1 MKQNIKPFLI
11 SVALNVCNGLY
22 GLIQTGQDGYMI
34 TPVDN
39 HIHHIEAEHKL
50 IRVNPI
56 QRNEMVQDRHI
67 NKREVKGNLRKVN
80 EEALT
85 GDEEMFTWYEV
96 DLDREMEKQDEL
108 VDLEWEGYV
117 ADKVWQVTSLSFITM
132 NDKIIIV

>member
-1 MKQNIKPFLI
+1 MKVLVEF
-11 SVALNVCNGLY
+11 SR
-22 GLIQTGQDGYMI
+22 IQLKSI
-34 TPVDN
+34 PIFVDY
-39 HIHHIEAEHKL
+39 
-50 IRVNPI
+50 
-56 QRNEMVQDRHI
+56 
-67 NKREVKGNLRKVN
+67 VKGNLRKVN

-117 ADKVWQVTSLSFITM
+117 ADKVWQVTSISFITM